1 MINIRRGCFETNS
14 SSVHSMTM
22 CMKNEYDEW
31 ENDNLYFNTN
41 ARWDGSSQFLTKE
54 EAIKYLKKSYPYA
67 YSEITEDKLDIDE
80 IEEVFKDCGLYT
92 CDKFFS
98 NCDFETFW
106 DKFTTPAGEDVVAFG
121 YYGYDG

>member
-80 IEEVFKDCGLYT
+80 IEEVFKDCGLY
-92 CDKFFS
+92 F
-98 NCDFETFW
+98 
-106 DKFTTPAGEDVVAFG
+106 
-121 YYGYDG
+121 